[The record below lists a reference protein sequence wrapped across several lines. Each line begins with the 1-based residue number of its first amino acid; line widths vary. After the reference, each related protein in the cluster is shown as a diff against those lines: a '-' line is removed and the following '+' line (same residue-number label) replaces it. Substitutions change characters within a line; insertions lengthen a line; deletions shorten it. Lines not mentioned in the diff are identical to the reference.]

1 MYFFILGALV
11 TQFTYI
17 AIQWWQLRYKEY
29 LYYCAYIG
37 TFILYMIVLFRNEIL
52 GIPENA
58 AASGIID
65 NFKRPLA
72 FLLYYEYFVF
82 ARYFISLKTRFPSID
97 KRLKPLRNII
107 FGFILCQIILQ
118 AADLQYETIGQAC
131 YYSFSIFLFIVF
143 VVFIVKLWKTEDRL
157 LRYLLW
163 ASLSVSAGAFI
174 SNLMNILWMT
184 GLVPYNIQSYYF
196 IPSCLGAAFEIYF
209 LNTGI
214 TYKVS
219 MAEKKLIIRQQEL
232 INKLSENELM
242 LIAQQRIRNKLAQDL
257 HDDIGATMS
266 GIALHSHM
274 VRMYIDQDKKE
285 SVIKSLNLIADGA
298 REMVNNL
305 NEVVWAVNP
314 NKDNVEE
321 MLERL
326 KEYTFTMTEA
336 KNIMVTWEVEP
347 GIIDRKLPVEYRR
360 NVYLICKEAI
370 NNAVKY
376 ADCRRIIISGKQTD
390 HHLVFSICDD
400 GKGFNLTGESRGNG
414 LKNMSERAKESN
426 IQLEI
431 ESGTG
436 KGTCISLQHQITQ

>member
-37 TFILYMIVLFRNEIL
+37 TFILYMIVLFRGPIL
-52 GIPENA
+52 HLAENSSWDIA
-58 AASGIID
+58 LD

-82 ARYFISLKTRFPSID
+82 GQYFIGLKTRFPEIYN
-97 KRLKPLRNII
+97 RLRPLGKVI
-107 FGFILCQIILQ
+107 FGFIACQVILQ
-118 AADLQYETIGQAC
+118 AAGIQYTAIGDIC
-131 YYSFSIFLFIVF
+131 YYSFSIFLFL
-143 VVFIVKLWKTEDRL
+143 VFIIFIIKLWKSEDRL
-157 LRYLLW
+157 VRYVLW
-163 ASLSVSAGAFI
+163 ASLSVSVGAFI
-174 SNLMNILWMT
+174 SNLLIILWMT
-184 GLVPYNIQSYYF
+184 HVLPEALITYYF

-209 LNTGI
+209 FNTGI

-232 INKLSENELM
+232 IKQLSENEEQ

-274 VRMYIDQDKKE
+274 ARRYIAQNKTE
-285 SVIKSLNLIADGA
+285 SVVNSLNLIADGA
-298 REMVNNL
+298 VEMVNNL
-305 NEVVWAVNP
+305 NDVVWAVNP
-314 NKDNVEE
+314 KYDNVEE

-326 KEYTFTMTEA
+326 KEYTLGITQA
-336 KNIMVTWEVEP
+336 KNIRLNWEVEP
-347 GIIDRKLPVEYRR
+347 GIKDMKLPVEYRR
-360 NVYLICKEAI
+360 NVYLICKEAV

-376 ADCRRIIISGKQTD
+376 AECGEIVIGGKQTNQQ
-390 HHLVFSICDD
+390 LIFSIRDD
-400 GKGFNLTGESRGNG
+400 GKGFDLDHNLTGNG
-414 LKNMSERAKESN
+414 LKNMQERAKESD
-426 IQLEI
+426 IQLSI
-431 ESGTG
+431 QSHNG
-436 KGTCISLQHQITQ
+436 KGTYIGMQYEIRQ

>member
-52 GIPENA
+52 GIPENSE
-58 AASGIID
+58 ASVIID

-82 ARYFISLKTRFPSID
+82 ARYFISLKTRFPEID
-97 KRLKPLRNII
+97 KRLRPLRNVI
-107 FGFILCQIILQ
+107 FGFILCQFILQ
-118 AADLQYETIGQAC
+118 IADIQYETIGQVC
-131 YYSFSIFLFIVF
+131 YYSLSIFLFIVF

-157 LRYLLW
+157 IRYLLW
-163 ASLSVSAGAFI
+163 ASLSISAGAFI
-174 SNLMNILWMT
+174 SNLLNILWMAA
-184 GLVPYNIQSYYF
+184 LIPDDIQSYYF
-196 IPSCLGAAFEIYF
+196 IPSCLGVAFEIYF
-209 LNTGI
+209 FNTGI

-219 MAEKKLIIRQQEL
+219 MAEKKLFLRQQEL
-232 INKLSENELM
+232 INQLSENEEQ

-274 VRMYIDQDKKE
+274 ARMYIAQDKTE
-285 SVIKSLNLIADGA
+285 SVVQSLNLIADGA
-298 REMVNNL
+298 VEMVNNL
-305 NEVVWAVNP
+305 NDVVWAVNP
-314 NKDNVEE
+314 KNDNVEE

-326 KEYTFTMTEA
+326 KEYTLGITQA
-336 KNIMVTWEVEP
+336 KNILVNWEIET
-347 GIIDRKLPVEYRR
+347 GIKNMKLPVEYRR

-376 ADCRRIIISGKQTD
+376 ADCSEIVIAGSHTD
-390 HHLVFSICDD
+390 HQLTFSILDN
-400 GKGFNLTGESRGNG
+400 GKGFDRGKDSHGNG
-414 LKNMSERAKESN
+414 LRNMQERAKESKMQLD
-426 IQLEI
+426 IQ
-431 ESGTG
+431 SGNG
-436 KGTCISLQHQITQ
+436 KGTSISMKYQVTQ